1 VTARSARGWSATDL
15 DETLY
20 RYADSLAPDRG
31 ALERGRAAL
40 VAAFAEGP
48 MAATLVRPRR
58 LHRWSLATA
67 FAVLLVAGAS
77 LVAAE
82 SGPGQPFY
90 GLRVSLGSVLL
101 PREEPAH
108 ARGLADQLDDRLT
121 EAGLAARSGDGRA
134 AQAAISEYLHTLSE
148 LTRNGITDPDILNL
162 LQRHQD
168 TLEELLPVA
177 PAQAS
182 GGVQSALDAAG
193 DASDVLPSAE
203 STTPRPTPPQNAG
216 PSPAATGK
224 P

>member
-1 VTARSARGWSATDL
+1 MTARAARAWPATDL
-15 DETLY
+15 DEALY
-20 RYADSLAPDRG
+20 RYANSLAPDRG

-40 VAAFAEGP
+40 VAAFAEAP

-58 LHRWSLATA
+58 LHGWSLATA

-121 EAGLAARSGDGRA
+121 EAGIAARSGDGRA
-134 AQAAISEYLHTLSE
+134 AQAAISEYLHTLTE
-148 LTRNGITDPDILNL
+148 LTANGITDPDILNL

-193 DASDVLPSAE
+193 AASGLAPSNEGADPRA
-203 STTPRPTPPQNAG
+203 TPAQGGAG
-216 PSPAATGK
+216 PPPTGR